1 MENQSSRVHAVV
13 PLPFRIAAWITLA
26 GFTIFTLYPL
36 IWVTYTS
43 FKSQPEI
50 MQSLTALP
58 KEWTLDNYR
67 SAWELGE
74 FAWLFYNSFLYSI
87 VTTIFVVL
95 LAVSAGFAFAKIP
108 TRSTKLWYSVFIV
121 GLLVTISSSI
131 VPIFIAETWLGLD
144 NTRAGIIIP
153 YVAFNISFAVYLAV
167 AFIRDIHDEIIEAA
181 KLDGASYLG
190 IYRQIVLPMSRPIIT
205 TIAIFT
211 FHACWVEY
219 VLVFM
224 LSSDSSIRTVQ
235 VGVSLLNGRLAFNY
249 GFLFAAIVISTVP
262 LFVLFIFFR
271 KQLQAGFS
279 MGSVKG

>member
-1 MENQSSRVHAVV
+1 MQSQSARVHATI
-13 PLPFRIAAWITLA
+13 PWPFRIATWIILSWFA
-26 GFTIFTLYPL
+26 VFTLYPL
-36 IWVTYTS
+36 FWVAYTS
-43 FKSQPEI
+43 FKTQSEI

-58 KEWTLDNYR
+58 EVWTLDNYR
-67 SAWELGE
+67 NAWELGE
-74 FAWLFYNSFLYSI
+74 FAGLFYNSFLYSI
-87 VTTIFVVL
+87 VTTVFVVL

-108 TRSTKLWYSVFIV
+108 TRSSKLWYSFFIV
-121 GLLVTISSSI
+121 GLLFTISSSI
-131 VPIFIAETWLGLD
+131 VPIFVAETWLGLD

-167 AFIRDIHDEIIEAA
+167 AFIGDIHDEVIEAA
-181 KLDGASYLG
+181 KLDGASYFG
-190 IYRQIVLPMSRPIIT
+190 IYRHIVLPMSRPIIT

-249 GFLFAAIVISTVP
+249 GFLFAAIVLSTLP